1 MTARQNTRTN
11 TPTEQNKEDNTLV
24 LYRLE
29 KVEEAVHGV
38 DLKVSGLN
46 SPTKADYTELRD
58 TILARINEIRDGLQK
73 SIDDQARD
81 FQKQLDGKA
90 DKQRVDDLATLIK
103 AFASI
108 FTAIITSLIIFY
120 LTKGH

>member
-1 MTARQNTRTN
+1 MTARQNPRTN

-29 KVEEAVHGV
+29 KVEEAVRSV
-38 DLKVSGLN
+38 DQKVSSFN
-46 SPTKADYTELRD
+46 SPTKSDYTELRD

-73 SIDDQARD
+73 SIDDQAKD
-81 FQKQLDGKA
+81 FQKQLDSKA

-103 AFASI
+103 AFASV

-120 LTKGH
+120 LTKGK